1 MKLKIKAFTITFITL
16 FLYSSRIYSVNNSE
30 SKNLEISAPSAILMD
45 QRSGKVLYEKNSSE
59 VKYAASLMKIMN
71 LIVCFS
77 EMEEGNLTLKDEIR
91 ITDKTEAVAGPGVW
105 LKADE
110 TISVEDLIKSISLVS
125 ANDAC
130 NALGIHISGEEGKFI
145 AKMNDLATKLKL
157 SNTIFKNC
165 IGDDQDG
172 NVSTAHDI
180 ACMAKKLLE
189 YENAIP
195 YLTPWI
201 DHIRNDQTQLVN
213 TNRLLKIYQG
223 TTGVKTGTSK
233 EAGSCICASAERNG
247 VNLIAVVLGCQ
258 NPEERNRETISLL
271 DYGFSEFSLISPKL
285 PDNFPKNLKVKNGIN
300 PNVEI
305 SALIDESFLISKK
318 NSSKIHSEVILNDNL
333 EAPIP
338 AGKKVGEIIYRQG
351 EEMLCMC
358 DVVAKTA
365 VSKIKFIPMLQK
377 LTLNLFKL

>member
-1 MKLKIKAFTITFITL
+1 MKLKIKAFAIAFITL
-16 FLYSSRIYSVNNSE
+16 FLYSSRICCANDNE
-30 SKNLEISAPSAILMD
+30 SKSLEISAPSAILID
-45 QRSGKVLYEKNSSE
+45 QCSGKVLYEKNSDE
-59 VKYAASLMKIMN
+59 VKYTASLMKIMN

-77 EMEEGNLTLKDEIR
+77 EIEEGNLSLKDEVR
-91 ITDKTEAVAGPGVW
+91 ITDKTEAVVGPGVW
-105 LKADE
+105 LKKDE

-145 AKMNDLATKLKL
+145 AKMNDVATTLKL

-189 YENAIP
+189 YENATP
-195 YLTPWI
+195 YLTSWI
-201 DHIRNDQTQLVN
+201 DHIRNEQTQLVN

-223 TTGVKTGTSK
+223 ATGVKTGTSK

-247 VNLIAVVLGCQ
+247 IKLIAVVLGCQ
-258 NPEERNRETISLL
+258 NPEERNKETINLL
-271 DYGFSEFSLISPKL
+271 DYGFSEFSLVSPKL
-285 PDNFPKNLKVKNGIN
+285 PENFPKNLKVKNGIN
-300 PNVEI
+300 PSVEI

-318 NSSKIHSEVILNDNL
+318 NSSKIHSEIILDDSL

-351 EEMLCMC
+351 DEFMCMC
-358 DVVAKTA
+358 DVIAQTA
-365 VSKIKFIPMLQK
+365 VSKIKFIPIFQK
-377 LTLNLFKL
+377 LTLSFFSL